1 MLVLVSWLKDFV
13 EISEHPQELGEA
25 LTMAGLAVDGVE
37 ERGGETVLELD
48 ITSNRPDA
56 MNHFGVAREISAIYR
71 RPLKRPVIEIAEAAR
86 ESSSAASIEILDS
99 DLCSRYVGRVA
110 LGVEVKPAPDWMR
123 RRIELCGIRSI
134 NNIADLTN
142 YVLLEIGHPTHAFDL
157 DTIGKSRIVVRRA
170 VAGEEIRT
178 LDGVDHKLESE
189 HLVIADGYKPVA
201 LAGVMGGL
209 ETEISDQTKNIL
221 IEAAWFKPGLIRKT
235 SRQFGMHTEA
245 SHRFERGADVGCASW
260 AADRIAGLLAEVSPG
275 VALRGSIDVYPG
287 QSEPKTVVLRRQR
300 LDRII
305 GAEIPDGDVVE
316 ILTNLGFEPRSTDGG
331 WETPIPTHRLDVERE
346 IDLIEEVGRIYGYGR
361 VVSTLPPFGSAP
373 EAAPH
378 AAEERAARQTLRGL
392 GYDETIGLALAGDVE
407 SKRFSSDEPILV
419 RNPFS
424 EVYNSLRTSAVPTML
439 KAIERNVHRNQPEVK
454 LVEFGRLYRRGEG
467 GYQEPNVIALA
478 ATGAQRPAGVFEQAK
493 GVDFYDLKADLA
505 VLLARFDIEHLEYDD
520 RDLPDYYLEVSAARV
535 QSEHG
540 ILAMLGQV
548 EPAICAERKIHQPV
562 FVAEIFADALYGA
575 SLRRLGHR
583 PIPKTPAVQRDLS
596 LFVPDGIR
604 FGDVRGAIGVMED
617 LVSVE
622 PVEVLRGELAPA
634 GHYGLLLRATWQR
647 EGASLTDE
655 QVNGYADAIRDGL
668 QTKLKV
674 RLR

>member
-1 MLVLVSWLKDFV
+1 MLVLVSWLEDFV
-13 EISEHPQELGEA
+13 DIPEHPEELGEA
-25 LTMAGLAVDGVE
+25 LTMAGMAVDGVE
-37 ERGGETVLELD
+37 KHGDETVLELD

-56 MNHFGVAREISAIYR
+56 MNHFGIAREISAIYR
-71 RPLKRPVIEIAEAAR
+71 RPLKRPVIEIAEDSR
-86 ESSSAASIEILDS
+86 ESSSAASIEILDP
-99 DLCSRYVGRVA
+99 DLCSRYVGRVV

-157 DTIGKSRIVVRRA
+157 ETVGKSQIVVRRA
-170 VAGEEIRT
+170 QPGETIRT

-221 IEAAWFKPGLIRKT
+221 IEAAWFKPGSIRKT

-260 AADRIAGLLAEVSPG
+260 AADRIIGLLAQVSPG
-275 VALRGSIDVYPG
+275 VALKGRIDAYPG
-287 QSEPKTVVLRRQR
+287 KSQPQSVTLRRQR
-300 LDRII
+300 LERII

-316 ILTNLGFEPRSTDGG
+316 ILTNLGFEPSSTDAG
-331 WETPIPTHRLDVERE
+331 WETPIPTYRLDVERE
-346 IDLIEEVGRIYGYGR
+346 IDLIEEVGRVYGYGR
-361 VVSTLPPFGSAP
+361 VSSTLPPFGAAP

-378 AAEERAARQTLRGL
+378 SAEEKAARETLRGL

-439 KAIERNVHRNQPEVK
+439 KAIERNVHRNQPNLK
-454 LVEFGRLYRRGEG
+454 LVEFGRLYRRGDT
-467 GYQEPNVIALA
+467 GYDEPGVIALA
-478 ATGAQRPAGVFEQAK
+478 STGAHRTAGVFEQAK
-493 GVDFYDLKADLA
+493 PVDFYDLKADLA
-505 VLLARFDIEHLEYDD
+505 ALLARFDIEQLEFDD
-520 RDLPDYYLEVSAARV
+520 GDLPSYYLEGSAARV
-535 QSEHG
+535 RTEHG
-540 ILAMLGQV
+540 ILAMVGQV
-548 EPAICAERKIHQPV
+548 EPTVCAERKIRQPV
-562 FVAEIFADALYGA
+562 FVAEIFADALYKA
-575 SLRRLGHR
+575 SLRRLSHR
-583 PIPKTPAVQRDLS
+583 PIPNTPAVQRDFS
-596 LFVPDGIR
+596 LFVPEGIR
-604 FGDVRGAIGVMED
+604 FGDVRGAIGVMEN

-622 PVEVLRGELAPA
+622 PVEVLRGDRAPE
-634 GHYGLLLRATWQR
+634 GYYGLLLRATWQR
-647 EGASLTDE
+647 EGSSLTDE
-655 QVNGYADAIRDGL
+655 QVNAYAEAIRAGL